1 MRTSADPGSDHGA
14 AVCADLSREFVGL
27 LPRSVVDAEIRVAQE
42 ELAGQVPDGAVGEL
56 LHRLV
61 ECRLRQRARGSA

>member
-14 AVCADLSREFVGL
+14 AVCADLAREFVEL
-27 LPRSVVDAEIRVAQE
+27 LPRSVVEAETRLAQE
-42 ELAGQVPDGAVGEL
+42 ELDGQVPEGAVREL

-61 ECRLRQRARGSA
+61 ECRLRQRAGGSA